1 MCCNRSLNQNINRLH
16 ERCLRIINSNKKS
29 SFDEWLDKDE
39 YVSIHIQNIQ
49 KLGIEMFK
57 VIKGEKLETGMKFF
71 ISGMRPFMNFHKD
84 YIFISLK
91 LMLLSAVQKV

>member
-1 MCCNRSLNQNINRLH
+1 
-16 ERCLRIINSNKKS
+16 
-29 SFDEWLDKDE
+29 
-39 YVSIHIQNIQ
+39 
-49 KLGIEMFK
+49 MFK

-84 YIFISLK
+84 CIFISLK